1 MNIIRI
7 MEWLSVLF
15 LVTAITAIICVV
27 ILIWNFNVLT
37 FKVLLTTLVLL
48 SISWKII
55 KIYS

>member
-37 FKVLLTTLVLL
+37 FKVLLTALVLL